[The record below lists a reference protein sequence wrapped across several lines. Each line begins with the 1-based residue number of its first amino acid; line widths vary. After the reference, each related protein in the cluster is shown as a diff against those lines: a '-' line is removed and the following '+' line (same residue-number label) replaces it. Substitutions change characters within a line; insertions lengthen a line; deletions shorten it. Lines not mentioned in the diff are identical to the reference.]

1 MKDCLPKVLN
11 RIPLEVV
18 SDFVNRAIFS
28 IYYALLH
35 HLSDEGRP
43 TGVSIHVSFGRGEM
57 SELNQLSGGQKSVVA
72 LSFMFA
78 LQKCDPSPIYI
89 FDEIDAHL
97 DEDARRYIARW
108 LSGSKNEEKSPQFI
122 TTTFRRELV
131 DASDKTIGLQ
141 MVNNASRV
149 KNMTKEDAL
158 KFVVTQNE

>member
-1 MKDCLPKVLN
+1 M
-11 RIPLEVV
+11 
-18 SDFVNRAIFS
+18 
-28 IYYALLH
+28 
-35 HLSDEGRP
+35 
-43 TGVSIHVSFGRGEM
+43 
-57 SELNQLSGGQKSVVA
+57 NQLSGGQKSVVA

-131 DASDKTIGLQ
+131 DASDKTIGLV
-141 MVNNASRV
+141 MLNNASRV
-149 KNMTKEDAL
+149 KDMTKEDAL
-158 KFVVTQNE
+158 KFIVTQNE